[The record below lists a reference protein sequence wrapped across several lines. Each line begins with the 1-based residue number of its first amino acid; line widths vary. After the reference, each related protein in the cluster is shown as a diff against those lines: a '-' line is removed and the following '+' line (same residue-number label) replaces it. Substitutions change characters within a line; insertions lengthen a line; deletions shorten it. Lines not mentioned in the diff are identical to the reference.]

1 MRYCA
6 PNQNPFAGFDKQAA
20 IIALQHAVFVQSTPK
35 TLSNS

>member
-1 MRYCA
+1 MHDCA

-20 IIALQHAVFVQSTPK
+20 IIALQHAFFAQSTPK